1 MRNSRRKG
9 APEDAYP
16 FEEWRLVEK
25 HFDLNY
31 LAATES
37 LFATSNGYL
46 GMRGTCDEGQPT
58 VHSGTYVNGFHE
70 TWPIVYGEE
79 AYGFAK
85 QGQTI
90 IDVPDAKVIKL
101 YVDDEPFYLP
111 TATLEYFE
119 RALDMRAGT
128 LDRDLVWAHSS
139 GQRVSIKSRR
149 LVSLEH
155 RHLAAVVY
163 DITLLTNDAP
173 VLIVSEIV
181 DGRVATDPESTCIY

>member
-1 MRNSRRKG
+1 MRNSRKKG

-70 TWPIVYGEE
+70 TWPIVY
-79 AYGFAK
+79 
-85 QGQTI
+85 
-90 IDVPDAKVIKL
+90 L
-101 YVDDEPFYLP
+101 
-111 TATLEYFE
+111 
-119 RALDMRAGT
+119 
-128 LDRDLVWAHSS
+128 
-139 GQRVSIKSRR
+139 
-149 LVSLEH
+149 SLIH
-155 RHLAAVVY
+155 
-163 DITLLTNDAP
+163 I
-173 VLIVSEIV
+173 
-181 DGRVATDPESTCIY
+181 